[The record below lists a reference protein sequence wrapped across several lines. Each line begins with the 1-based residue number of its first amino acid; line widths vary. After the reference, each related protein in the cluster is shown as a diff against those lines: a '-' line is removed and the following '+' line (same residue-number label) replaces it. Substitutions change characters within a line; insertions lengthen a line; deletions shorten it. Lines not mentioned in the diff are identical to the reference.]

1 MDKYLKIFK
10 ALGDKTR
17 FRIVKML
24 ALKDYM
30 CVCEI
35 RTVIDFSMP
44 TISNHLKIL
53 SEAGL
58 VTSFKKDKYVNY
70 KLNNNISDDIFKK
83 VYDMLDNITDND
95 TLTEDKNRTLKA
107 NRLELC

>member
-17 FRIVKML
+17 FRIIKML
-24 ALKDYM
+24 QIKEM

-35 RTVIDFSMP
+35 RNVIDFSMP

-53 SEAGL
+53 SEAKL
-58 VTSFKKDKYVNY
+58 VTSSKKDKFVNY
-70 KLNNNISDDIFKK
+70 KLNLDSKDEDIIKIFSILSNVTDDEI
-83 VYDMLDNITDND
+83 LAI
-95 TLTEDKNRTLKA
+95 DKQKTIKA